1 VLFGTAEAVPFP
13 VLLGGQSPRR
23 SRIFYAALNAQ
34 REIVAHRRKAG
45 VQRRAIVPN
54 ITAGFSP

>member
-34 REIVAHRRKAG
+34 REIVAHRVKR
-45 VQRRAIVPN
+45 V
-54 ITAGFSP
+54 FSAAQSFQT